1 MSSQEKSMVSKAIT
15 AFHSLLGRCPWKPPV
30 VEVEESPKTSPPV
43 VYTDYAAI

>member
-30 VEVEESPKTSPPV
+30 VEAEKLPNTSHQAI
-43 VYTDYAAI
+43 YTDYAAI